1 MSDDSK
7 PLVNRVIAV
16 PETRMLD
23 VLTDM
28 LEIRGAQVLR
38 CPLVAIRDAHDSA
51 PIERF
56 IDNFI
61 SNAYDDLVIL
71 TGEGLRRLL
80 GFAERSGKR
89 DALIETMNQVRLITR
104 GPKPERVLKEI
115 GLKSNLLAD
124 TPTTDGIITT
134 YGKEDITGRLIAVQ
148 LYGEEPNKKLIDYLK
163 ERGASVSVV
172 APYIYASKSEDE
184 EVLSLIHKLSNG
196 EVDVIAFT
204 SQPQYK
210 RLESVALKNDL
221 TGTLQK
227 GLQAT
232 KVAAIGPTMRAL
244 LEESGV
250 RVDIEPDS
258 SFFMKPLVRK
268 MIKVLNSE

>member
-1 MSDDSK
+1 MSNDSK
-7 PLVNRVIAV
+7 PLANRVIAV

-38 CPLVAIRDAHDSA
+38 CPLIAIRDAPDSA

-61 SNAYDDLVIL
+61 SNAYDDLIIL

-89 DALIETMNQVRLITR
+89 DALIETMSRVRLITR
-104 GPKPERVLKEI
+104 GPKPGRALKEI

-124 TPTTDGIITT
+124 APTTDGIITT

-148 LYGEEPNKKLIDYLK
+148 LYGEEPNKKLIDYLR
-163 ERGASVSVV
+163 ERGAEVGVV
-172 APYIYASKSEDE
+172 APYIYASKAESEQ
-184 EVLSLIHKLSNG
+184 VLSLIHKLSNG